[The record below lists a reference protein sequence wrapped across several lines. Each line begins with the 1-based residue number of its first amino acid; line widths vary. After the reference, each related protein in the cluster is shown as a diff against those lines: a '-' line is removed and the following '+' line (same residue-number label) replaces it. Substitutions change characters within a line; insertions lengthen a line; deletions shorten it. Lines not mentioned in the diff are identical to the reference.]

1 MRISTNTIYQTGY
14 SKLNDLQAKQSKLQE
29 QIATQ
34 RRILSPSDDPVASA
48 RALEVSHEQAVN
60 KTFADTRKV
69 AQLKLGTLETNLNS
83 ITNVI
88 LSAQSTL
95 VAAGNGSLS
104 DSERKVMGTELQN
117 SLESLVGLANTQ
129 DASGN
134 FVFSGF
140 KSNVASFTA
149 TASGA
154 TYNGDS
160 QQQML
165 QVDPQRQMSVNV
177 TGDSLFQGGGNDV
190 FKTLSDIV
198 TLLNT
203 PITNAATQTAFN
215 TGLTTAIGNL
225 KGSLDTVLNA
235 RTSVGT
241 KMNEL
246 DALDTAGTDRD
257 LQYSASLSDLQDLD
271 VVAALSDFSKQ
282 QTIIEA
288 AQKSF
293 VQTTSLSL
301 FNYMN

>member
-1 MRISTNTIYQTGY
+1 MRISTNTIYQSGY

-60 KTFADTRKV
+60 KTFADTRK
-69 AQLKLGTLETNLNS
+69 AGQLKLGTLETSLNNIS
-83 ITNVI
+83 NVL
-88 LSAQSTL
+88 LSTQSSL

-104 DSERKVMGTELQN
+104 DSERKIMGTELQN
-117 SLESLVGLANTQ
+117 SLESLIGLANTQ

-140 KSNVASFTA
+140 KSDVAAFTA
-149 TASGA
+149 TATGA

-165 QVDPQRQMSVNV
+165 QVDPQRQMSVNI

-190 FKTLSDIV
+190 FKTLSDLV

-203 PITNAATQTAFN
+203 PITNAATQTAFT

-225 KGSLDTVLNA
+225 QGSLDTVLNA

-246 DALDTAGTDRD
+246 DALDVAGTDRD

-271 VVAALSDFSKQ
+271 VVAALSDFAKQ

>member
-1 MRISTNTIYQTGY
+1 MRISTNTIYQSGY

-60 KTFADTRKV
+60 KTFADTRK
-69 AQLKLGTLETNLNS
+69 AGQLKLGTLETSLNNIS
-83 ITNVI
+83 NVL
-88 LSAQSTL
+88 LSTQSSL

-104 DSERKVMGTELQN
+104 DSERKIMGTELQN
-117 SLESLVGLANTQ
+117 SLESLIGLANTQ

-140 KSNVASFTA
+140 KSDVAAFTA
-149 TASGA
+149 TATGA

-165 QVDPQRQMSVNV
+165 QVDPQRQMSVNI

-225 KGSLDTVLNA
+225 QGSLDTVLNA

-246 DALDTAGTDRD
+246 DALDVAGTDRD

-271 VVAALSDFSKQ
+271 VVAALSDFAKQ

>member
-1 MRISTNTIYQTGY
+1 MRISTNTIYQSGY

-60 KTFADTRKV
+60 KTFADTRK
-69 AQLKLGTLETNLNS
+69 AGQLKLGTLETSLNNIS
-83 ITNVI
+83 NVL
-88 LSAQSTL
+88 LSTQSSL

-104 DSERKVMGTELQN
+104 DSERKIMGTELQN
-117 SLESLVGLANTQ
+117 SLESLIGLANTQ

-140 KSNVASFTA
+140 KSDVAAFTA
-149 TASGA
+149 TATGA

-165 QVDPQRQMSVNV
+165 QVDPQRQMSVNI

-203 PITNAATQTAFN
+203 PITNAATQTAFT

-225 KGSLDTVLNA
+225 QGSLDTVLNA

-246 DALDTAGTDRD
+246 DALDVAGTDRD

-271 VVAALSDFSKQ
+271 VVAALSDFAKQ

>member
-1 MRISTNTIYQTGY
+1 MRISTNTIYQSGY

-60 KTFADTRKV
+60 KTFADTRK
-69 AQLKLGTLETNLNS
+69 AGQLKLGTLETSLNNIS
-83 ITNVI
+83 NVL
-88 LSAQSTL
+88 LSTQSSL

-104 DSERKVMGTELQN
+104 DSERKIMGTELQN
-117 SLESLVGLANTQ
+117 SLESLIGLANTQ

-140 KSNVASFTA
+140 KSDVAAFTA
-149 TASGA
+149 TATGA

-165 QVDPQRQMSVNV
+165 QVDPQRQMSVNI

-203 PITNAATQTAFN
+203 PITNATTQTAFT

-225 KGSLDTVLNA
+225 QGSLDTVLNA

-246 DALDTAGTDRD
+246 DALDVAGTDRD

-271 VVAALSDFSKQ
+271 VVAALSDFAKQ